1 MQRRAASLQSPGA
14 PQFSRAPREQPRA
27 ALAAAS
33 PHAEAD
39 PCPGVLLQQ
48 SMGPHRQLGPA
59 PAIALLAAD
68 AGLRPDAC
76 PQRWHNAPAA
86 SAPPGAEGGLC
97 MDTLLQQGTVLQLQ
111 PGAPPAHAPELGTL
125 QRVALQT
132 VQRLAGQDNAGP
144 VQGAGG
150 ASTLQTVQGSGGVST
165 LQMQARPRTQLKMYI
180 CLQRARIG
188 CTIASQLNRNEH
200 DLQFDGARR
209 AAC

>member
-1 MQRRAASLQSPGA
+1 MHRQRRLPQAQRGA
-14 PQFSRAPREQPRA
+14 CAWTHFCSRA
-27 ALAAAS
+27 LFCNCS
-33 PHAEAD
+33 
-39 PCPGVLLQQ
+39 
-48 SMGPHRQLGPA
+48 
-59 PAIALLAAD
+59 
-68 AGLRPDAC
+68 
-76 PQRWHNAPAA
+76 
-86 SAPPGAEGGLC
+86 
-97 MDTLLQQGTVLQLQ
+97 
-111 PGAPPAHAPELGTL
+111 PGAPPAHGPELGTL